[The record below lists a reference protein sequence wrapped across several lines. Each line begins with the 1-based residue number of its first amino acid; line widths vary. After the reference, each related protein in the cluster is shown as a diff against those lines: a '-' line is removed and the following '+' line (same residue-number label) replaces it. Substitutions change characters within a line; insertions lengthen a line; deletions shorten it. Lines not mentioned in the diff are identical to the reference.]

1 MNIKG
6 ILLLAMVLLFAPIT
20 VNAKQETQM
29 ERLDNISDEA
39 LQMVKFHR
47 YDDAKK
53 LLDYFM
59 DQFTSIPG
67 KEKPLTMDELRIVRQ
82 SQDEAVE
89 ATASADMK
97 YEERINKVTKF
108 RLVIDAIS
116 TSHQPLWT
124 AMEDQIMSAVGQ
136 AKEAAHKG
144 DTEQFHTS
152 FNKFLSLYNV
162 IYPSMKIDVPV
173 DNIQKIDTRIN
184 FIDDYRSQVVKNQKG
199 QEELDSLETD
209 LKTLFDSMD
218 EDQAD
223 PSIWWVIIST
233 GSIIIMTLSYVGWRK
248 YKGEKDM
255 KKNRSRD
262 LKD

>member
-1 MNIKG
+1 MKFKG

-20 VNAKQETQM
+20 VNAKQETKM

-53 LLDYFM
+53 LLDYFTA
-59 DQFTSIPG
+59 QFTSITG
-67 KEKPLTMDELRIVRQ
+67 KEQPLTMDELRIVRQ
-82 SQDEAVE
+82 SRDEAVE
-89 ATASADMK
+89 AAASTDMK
-97 YEERINKVTKF
+97 YEERMNKVTKF
-108 RLVIDAIS
+108 RLVVDAIA

-124 AMEDQIMSAVGQ
+124 AMEDQIMSAFEQ
-136 AKEAAHKG
+136 AKDAAKNRDAEH
-144 DTEQFHTS
+144 FHSS

-173 DNIQKIDTRIN
+173 ENIQKIDTRIT
-184 FIDDYRSQVVKNQKG
+184 FIDEYRSQVVNDPKSQ
-199 QEELDSLETD
+199 QELVSLETD
-209 LKTLFDSMD
+209 LKSLFDNMD
-218 EDQAD
+218 EDQTD

-248 YKGEKDM
+248 YKGEMEVKKD
-255 KKNRSRD
+255 RSRD